1 MNKNVENFNETQKP
15 KLGISV
21 VMCCA
26 FCGKEINKNEL
37 TYTEDAESSH
47 IKCLAEFEKHWDD
60 RQEALDLMGY

>member
-1 MNKNVENFNETQKP
+1 MKNNKSKLKTQQEQLDIP
-15 KLGISV
+15 V
-21 VMCCA
+21 VMCCT

-37 TYTEDAESSH
+37 TYTEDAETSH